1 MGTSSSRRRNGAGRM
16 EPSTPSKAALAG
28 AAARKRSS
36 SRSGKVSYA
45 SATVEVPRSA
55 GAGAGTGAGGMM
67 SVSQAGAAAAFRGRR
82 QIFPAS
88 SSGSGQSGRAS
99 SLLDLDS
106 VDDSTGVLGLG
117 PISSSAGLMAMDVQ
131 PVFNTISGNTSSSG
145 NGPAGADDMS
155 VDGHDDRVHPTGIS
169 QGDMLMRI
177 KQQRSRAGGAQRPS

>member
-45 SATVEVPRSA
+45 SATVEVPRAA
-55 GAGAGTGAGGMM
+55 GAGPGSGGMM

-177 KQQRSRAGGAQRPS
+177 KQQRSRGGGAQRPS